1 MGYRV
6 ITGNHLQTGLAV
18 TLLCLGPDNQMVV
31 LFVFT
36 KSNFNSMG
44 EFIGSVIGIGVVI
57 VFIFRLFAKRDRIIK
72 EAEKKHDVTFRS
84 GQFFPKNSSK
94 TDDRTS

>member
-6 ITGNHLQTGLAV
+6 LTGNHLQTGLAV

-36 KSNFNSMG
+36 KSNFNPMG

-57 VFIFRLFAKRDRIIK
+57 VFIFRLFTKRNSSVK
-72 EAEKKHDVTFRS
+72 EAGVKHDVMLHL
-84 GQFFPKNSSK
+84 GQSPSKDSSK